1 MKTVCLGK
9 IWFWTYIQKWLS
21 ANEISLFFNRQY
33 FITRLISDF
42 DLWHVDRHEWTEQGF
57 INRFPEKILIW
68 ANEPF
73 WAQKWHI
80 LITLDLQEE
89 FFKNFTQWKGSIV
102 RWKWYYFFPKNYLFG
117 ANGPCWAQKRRILI
131 TLGPL

>member
-33 FITRLISDF
+33 LITRLISDF

-57 INRFPEKILIW
+57 ISRFPEKILIW
-68 ANEPF
+68 ANEPS

-117 ANGPCWAQKRRILI
+117 ANGPCWAQKK
-131 TLGPL
+131 GASS